1 MTTENHTISRA
12 RLTRGSVSRG
22 LLTLTL
28 PMILGISASIIANII
43 EIWFLGQVG
52 TQELAAYSFTFP
64 VTGALTSLSLG
75 VSIGLSS
82 VLARTVGEGDQNRIQ
97 RLTTDGVT
105 LATLI
110 MLLMGTIGY
119 FSIDALF
126 TAMGAVGQTL
136 DLIRSYMQIWYLG
149 LIFIAVPFVGSN
161 ALRATGDARIS
172 GTLMVGGSVLNII
185 LDPILIF
192 GWGSIPAM
200 GLQGAAVALVLGRGT
215 LFLVTFYV
223 LYARE
228 RLLDLS
234 IPQFHQVVNSW
245 KQIMTVSIPATA
257 TQLIGPVS
265 TAIIISLL
273 ASYGEE
279 AVAGFGIASRIEGLS
294 VIPLYALSASI
305 GPYVGQNWGAK
316 LYLRANRAMNL
327 SFVFSVSWG
336 LLIALLLALV
346 ARPLVGLFDDN
357 QQVRSIAVTYLY
369 LVPFS
374 YAGWGALM
382 MSSAIFN
389 ALGHPLRS
397 TLMSVTR
404 MFVLY
409 VPLAMIAERYFGYIG
424 IFASACAT
432 NLVMGSVGF
441 IWNRKTWGPE
451 VKKSDPE

>member
-1 MTTENHTISRA
+1 M
-12 RLTRGSVSRG
+12 L
-22 LLTLTL
+22 
-28 PMILGISASIIANII
+28 LGISASIIANII

-82 VLARTVGEGDQNRIQ
+82 VLARTVGEGNQLRIR
-97 RLTTDGVT
+97 RLTTDGVA
-105 LATLI
+105 LATVI
-110 MLLMGTIGY
+110 MLLMGVIGY

-126 TAMGAVGQTL
+126 TAMGATGKTL

-149 LIFIAVPFVGSN
+149 LVFIAVPFVGSN

-172 GTLMVGGSVLNII
+172 GAIMVGGSILNIM

-200 GLQGAAVALVLGRGT
+200 GLQGAALALVLGRGV
-215 LFLVTFYV
+215 LCLVTVYV

-234 IPQFHQVVNSW
+234 IPPLHEVINSW
-245 KQIMTVSIPATA
+245 KQIMVVSIPATA

-265 TAIIISLL
+265 TAIIVTLL
-273 ASYGEE
+273 ANYGEE

-305 GPYVGQNWGAK
+305 GPYVGQNWGAR
-316 LYLRANRAMNL
+316 LYHRANRAMQL
-327 SFVFSVSWG
+327 AFVFSVAWG
-336 LLIALLLALV
+336 ILVALLLALV
-346 ARPLVGLFDDN
+346 ALPLAGMFDDN
-357 QQVRSIAVTYLY
+357 QQVRRVAVSYLY
-369 LVPFS
+369 LVPLS

-389 ALGHPLRS
+389 SLGRPLRS

-432 NLVMGSVGF
+432 NLIMGLVGF

-451 VKKSDPE
+451 VNKSDPE

>member
-1 MTTENHTISRA
+1 
-12 RLTRGSVSRG
+12 
-22 LLTLTL
+22 
-28 PMILGISASIIANII
+28 MILGISASIIANII
-43 EIWFLGQVG
+43 EIWFLGQIG

-82 VLARTVGEGDQNRIQ
+82 VLARTVGEGDQNRIR
-97 RLTTDGVT
+97 RLTTDGVA

-110 MLLMGTIGY
+110 MLFMGTIGF
-119 FSIDALF
+119 FSIDVLF
-126 TAMGAVGQTL
+126 SAMGAEGTTL
-136 DLIRSYMQIWYLG
+136 DLIQSYMRIWYLG
-149 LIFIAVPFVGSN
+149 LIFISVPFVGSN

-172 GTLMVGGSVLNII
+172 GTIMVGGSILNVI

-200 GLQGAAVALVLGRGT
+200 GLEGAAIALVLGRGAM
-215 LFLVTFYV
+215 FLVTFYV

-228 RLLDLS
+228 RLLDLKL
-234 IPQFHQVVNSW
+234 PRLHLVLDSW
-245 KQIMTVSIPATA
+245 KQIMAVSIPATA

-273 ASYGEE
+273 AIYGEE

-316 LYLRANRAMNL
+316 LYQRANRAMNL

-336 LLIALLLALV
+336 LLVALLLAWV
-346 ARPLVGLFDDN
+346 AAPLAGLFDDN
-357 QQVRSIAVTYLY
+357 EQVRSIAVTYLY
-369 LVPFS
+369 LVPLS
-374 YAGWGALM
+374 YAGWGVLM
-382 MSSAIFN
+382 MASAIFN
-389 ALGHPLRS
+389 SLGRPFRS

-409 VPLAMIAERYFGYIG
+409 VPLAMIAEEYFGYIG

-432 NLVMGSVGF
+432 NLIMGLAGF
-441 IWNRKTWGPE
+441 IWNRRTWGPE
-451 VKKSDPE
+451 IDNPDFS